1 MARSRSPSVSRS
13 PAPVPRALGRDDC
26 GQLLRGEAKRASA
39 APSSGRQGR
48 ARGEPVSPPATTRRA
63 RLRVRRHRVGRKRVS
78 VDLLRHDSGGL
89 MPAAERLKLAHRR
102 LEVGHDGPS
111 RVGKRSSRRGPHD
124 GSIGRTGGFE
134 RAALPSQSRRVMC
147 IRRARCR
154 PCGPPRAAVRQAEL
168 RKPVHTPAAQ
178 RSHYA
183 RGSAGRVPLRPTPE
197 RLRTRQFVWKPATWL
212 LAGADKREEQQ
223 ARHLASSAVKG
234 RRPRSRGWA
243 GSCLGASRSRTRA
256 NRR

>member
-1 MARSRSPSVSRS
+1 MR
-13 PAPVPRALGRDDC
+13 
-26 GQLLRGEAKRASA
+26 
-39 APSSGRQGR
+39 SSGRQGR
-48 ARGEPVSPPATTRRA
+48 ARGESVPPAATTRRA
-63 RLRVRRHRVGRKRVS
+63 CLRVRRHGLGRARVS

-89 MPAAERLKLAHRR
+89 MPAAERLKLAHRG

-154 PCGPPRAAVRQAEL
+154 PCGPPRAGVRQAEL

-183 RGSAGRVPLRPTPE
+183 RGSAGGVPLRPTPE

-212 LAGADKREEQQ
+212 LAGAGKREEQQ